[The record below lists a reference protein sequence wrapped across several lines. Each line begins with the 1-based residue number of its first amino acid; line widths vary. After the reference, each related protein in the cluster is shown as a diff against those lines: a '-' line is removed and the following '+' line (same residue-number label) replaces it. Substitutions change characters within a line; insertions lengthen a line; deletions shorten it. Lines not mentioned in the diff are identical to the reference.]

1 MSEDMDDSQSP
12 MKRKTTNPKDLLESL
27 KKVSLKDE
35 NLPQLK
41 KTEHSEDGQE
51 PQDIMQSELGI
62 LSDAGVPVDPQAR
75 AQAVSQIQ
83 DFLKMA
89 DGMLAVEP
97 APQAPV
103 QEVDPN
109 APTGVIWNDLQIFF
123 RQLAAAY
130 SLRYEMWEN
139 FYTTIMNILGKV
151 YKVNKENSDKL
162 ILGIEN
168 VHVKLT
174 EGLEKFMKKRDEVE
188 RYAEIEFKQIAKN
201 LRKTLNLL
209 ALQLKAFKLNE
220 IVNQIYNI
228 YVPK

>member
-1 MSEDMDDSQSP
+1 
-12 MKRKTTNPKDLLESL
+12 
-27 KKVSLKDE
+27 
-35 NLPQLK
+35 
-41 KTEHSEDGQE
+41 
-51 PQDIMQSELGI
+51 
-62 LSDAGVPVDPQAR
+62 
-75 AQAVSQIQ
+75 
-83 DFLKMA
+83 
-89 DGMLAVEP
+89 
-97 APQAPV
+97 
-103 QEVDPN
+103 
-109 APTGVIWNDLQIFF
+109 LQIFF

-188 RYAEIEFKQIAKN
+188 RYAEVEFKEIAKN

>member
-1 MSEDMDDSQSP
+1 MDESQSP
-12 MKRKTTNPKDLLESL
+12 MKKKTTNPKDLLESL
-27 KKVSLKDE
+27 KKVSLREE

-41 KTEHSEDGQE
+41 KTERIEEGQE
-51 PQDIMQSELGI
+51 SQEMMQSELGV
-62 LSDAGVPVDPQAR
+62 LTDAGIPTEPEAR
-75 AQAVSQIQ
+75 AEAVSQIE
-83 DFLKMA
+83 DFLKTA
-89 DGMLAVEP
+89 DGMLGIEP
-97 APQAPV
+97 VQQAPA
-103 QEVDPN
+103 QIIDPN
-109 APTGVIWNDLQIFF
+109 APTGIIWNDLQIFF

-188 RYAEIEFKQIAKN
+188 RYAEVEFKEIAKN